1 MKCKYCGAEMFRCR
15 MGNGTRYKCLNE
27 DCPVIFA
34 KNSRWGKEKIR
45 WVLEARVRV
54 EPL

>member
-1 MKCKYCGAEMFRCR
+1 MFCYR
-15 MGNGTRYKCLNE
+15 MGNGVKYKCLNE

-34 KNSRWGKEKIR
+34 RKNRWGKEKIR
-45 WVLEARVRV
+45 WVLEARARE